1 MIKRI
6 RNQYLSFLKK
16 LQFKRRPC
24 IRYHSTI
31 NSGFSISEQIQ
42 ISTLVQG
49 EKAKDDIIEK
59 IEYAD
64 SLGVDTIIVGRG
76 GGSIE
81 DYGI

>member
-1 MIKRI
+1 M
-6 RNQYLSFLKK
+6 
-16 LQFKRRPC
+16 
-24 IRYHSTI
+24 
-31 NSGFSISEQIQ
+31 
-42 ISTLVQG
+42 VQG

-81 DYGI
+81 DLWNFNEAVVRAIYNCKTPIRSRS

>member
-1 MIKRI
+1 MPNPKSTNANNIKTGI
-6 RNQYLSFLKK
+6 NTTLKTVIWFGK
-16 LQFKRRPC
+16 
-24 IRYHSTI
+24 
-31 NSGFSISEQIQ
+31 

-81 DYGI
+81 DLWNFNEEAVVRAIYDC